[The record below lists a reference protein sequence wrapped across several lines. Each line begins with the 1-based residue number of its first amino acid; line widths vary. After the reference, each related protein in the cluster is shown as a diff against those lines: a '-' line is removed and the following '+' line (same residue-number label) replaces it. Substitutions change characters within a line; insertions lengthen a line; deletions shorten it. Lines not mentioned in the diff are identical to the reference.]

1 MRKIDNRKL
10 LKILLIALV
19 VAVFAIIFLII
30 FISSRE
36 DELVPN
42 MTYNVATFTTTNEE
56 KSENDVSNNVQVE
69 SENTVKVLS
78 KAIEIISLNNSNWN
92 YLESSIGGN
101 CELDGNDNIYETF
114 TLTRNNNHVIRI
126 VFNSNYENE
135 VVSGIKVGMDFKEVK
150 KILGDPS
157 FKNDEIDMIGYVT
170 DTLFLCIYKDEIAVY
185 PNEFYINKDLESTI
199 SQYYLNEYDGDKNDF
214 LRYTQGN
221 FEDFEFRITEDYKII
236 VFSVIRGIKIVAD
249 DSVNVTIYKNYDNS
263 GNIIQD
269 MEEQIEYSDQY
280 FVEIIEEERVRK

>member
-19 VAVFAIIFLII
+19 VAVFGIIFLII
-30 FISSRE
+30 FISSKE

-42 MTYNVATFTTTNEE
+42 MAYNVATLTTTVNTD
-56 KSENDVSNNVQVE
+56 ENSVVNNVQVE

-150 KILGDPS
+150 KILGNPS

-185 PNEFYINKDLESTI
+185 PNEFYINKDLENTI

-214 LRYTQGN
+214 LRYMQGN

-269 MEEQIEYSDQY
+269 MEEQIEYSNQY

>member
-10 LKILLIALV
+10 LKILFIALV

-114 TLTRNNNHVIRI
+114 TLTRNNNQVIRI
-126 VFNSNYENE
+126 IFNSKYENE

-150 KILGDPS
+150 KVLGEPS
-157 FKNDEIDMIGYVT
+157 FKNEEIDMIGYVT

-199 SQYYLNEYDGDKNDF
+199 SKYYLNEYDGDKNDF
-214 LRYTQGN
+214 LRYTQAN

-249 DSVNVTIYKNYDNS
+249 DSISVTIYKNYDNS

-269 MEEQIEYSDQY
+269 MEEQIEYSNQY

>member
-19 VAVFAIIFLII
+19 VAVFGIIFLII
-30 FISSRE
+30 FISSKE

-42 MTYNVATFTTTNEE
+42 MAYNVATLTTTVNTD
-56 KSENDVSNNVQVE
+56 ENSVVNNVQVE

-150 KILGDPS
+150 KILGNPS

-185 PNEFYINKDLESTI
+185 PNEFYINKDLENTI

-269 MEEQIEYSDQY
+269 MEEQIEYSNQY